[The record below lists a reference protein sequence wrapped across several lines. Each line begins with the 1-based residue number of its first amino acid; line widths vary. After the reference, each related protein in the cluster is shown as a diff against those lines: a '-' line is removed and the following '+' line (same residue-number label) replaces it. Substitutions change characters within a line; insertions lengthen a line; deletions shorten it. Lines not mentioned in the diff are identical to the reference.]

1 MITIIGG
8 NKGGS
13 GKTTTAINVA
23 VALASNGNDVCLVDS
38 DPQRS
43 GARWYS
49 ERETSGLE
57 PKLTLVE
64 KQGSITETLRSLSK
78 RFDHIIV
85 DVAGRNSRELITGAM
100 AADCIIAP
108 HQCSQLDLDTLG
120 ELNEQ
125 MVRVRDTNP
134 DLKVFVYHSMAS
146 TNPAVREAERRE
158 FLTFTKD
165 FETFTPLESVGF
177 YRKAYKDMIP
187 DGRSVLE
194 GHNDSAKHEIMSLVE
209 EVYRWQ

>member
-1 MITIIGG
+1 MITVIGG

-13 GKTTTAINVA
+13 GKTTTAVNVA
-23 VALASNGNDVCLVDS
+23 VALASNGKDVCLVDS

-43 GARWYS
+43 SARWYG
-49 ERETSGLE
+49 EREASEIE
-57 PKLTLVE
+57 PKITLVE
-64 KQGSITETLRSLSK
+64 KQGNIAETLRSLNR

-85 DVAGRNSRELITGAM
+85 DVAGRNSRELINGAM

-108 HQCSQLDLDTLG
+108 HQCSQLDLDTLV

-134 DLKVFVYHSMAS
+134 DLKIFIYHSMAS
-146 TNPAVREAERRE
+146 TNPAVRETERHD
-158 FLTFTKD
+158 FLEYTKM
-165 FETFTPLESVGF
+165 FEAFTPLESVGF

-194 GHNDSAKHEIMSLVE
+194 GVNDSAKHEIMSLVE
-209 EVYRWQ
+209 EVYGCR